1 MTGGVLPMDGPLG
14 SWGCEVRRPGEGDE
28 LLDSLGPGHLCL
40 GLGYNGWLYREGE
53 GADRDLAAWALAC
66 LRAAGADGMGV
77 LCHALVGGGG
87 RATLLRGLWATCKG
101 GGWDGWERG
110 AEAAVHANLCTLLR
124 PHGCWRR
131 RNAAKSHDPRPV
143 G

>member
-1 MTGGVLPMDGPLG
+1 MVREGDMTGGVLPMDGPLG

-28 LLDSLGPGHLCL
+28 LLDSLGPGHMCL

-77 LCHALVGGGG
+77 LCLSLIHISEP
-87 RATLLRGLWATCKG
+87 T
-101 GGWDGWERG
+101 
-110 AEAAVHANLCTLLR
+110 R
-124 PHGCWRR
+124 P
-131 RNAAKSHDPRPV
+131 
-143 G
+143 